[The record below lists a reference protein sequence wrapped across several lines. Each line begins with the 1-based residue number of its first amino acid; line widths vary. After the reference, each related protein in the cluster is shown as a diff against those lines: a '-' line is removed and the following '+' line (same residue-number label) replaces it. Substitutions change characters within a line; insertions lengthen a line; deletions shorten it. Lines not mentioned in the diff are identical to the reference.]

1 MPTDEG
7 LCYSFN
13 AENVQKLFK
22 ESAFIDNL
30 QVQFYLHGNLHT
42 MKIFFIS
49 PRPGEFTISICFPK
63 TLIPALRNWISTS
76 PFCPKIDKSTE
87 SNVPLKNLGHGLSNA
102 RVMDIL
108 YWEEELPRI
117 EGECEHLNL
126 AKQILKKAGEGKA
139 STKIMKSKPYYIMHF
154 CHFPRMKLT
163 LEIRLFSR

>member
-117 EGECEHLNL
+117 EGECEHLNFWQNKYWKKPGKV
-126 AKQILKKAGEGKA
+126 KQALKWWNQ
-139 STKIMKSKPYYIMHF
+139 SQHVMHF
-154 CHFPRMKLT
+154 CHFHRKLT